1 VTDNLAS
8 VVPLPFGQT
17 FALQPPVVS
26 SVSPTC
32 VTAGKT
38 FTINGT
44 GLYPSLVSSVL
55 IGGTPLSSAQ
65 YRKPSDTQIRVT
77 APNQPALDS
86 QPVVV
91 QTQEGVSNSNVT
103 IEIPYVYCP

>member
-17 FALQPPVVS
+17 FALQPPVVL

-65 YRKPSDTQIRVT
+65 YKKPGDTRISVV
-77 APNQPALDS
+77 APNQPAVDA

-91 QTQEGVSNSNVT
+91 NTGVDQSNDSVT
-103 IEIPYVYCP
+103 IEIPFLYCP